1 MRHLKKG
8 KRADR
13 AHQYRVV
20 ANRLDLHMR
29 GGQYHDRELVDAVR
43 TARDSLL
50 EAAGLLEGE
59 DDREDLQQAS

>member
-1 MRHLKKG
+1 MDG
-8 KRADR
+8 
-13 AHQYRVV
+13 AHQYGVV

-50 EAAGLLEGE
+50 KASKKADDDNPKNVHTGTRSLDLLG
-59 DDREDLQQAS
+59 